1 MRIEK
6 LSANKAAAQE
16 RACWMR
22 KLARLRRR
30 VESGEIAP
38 ADALRYLAEWGRD
51 RTKRTAKRPGGLG
64 RK

>member
-1 MRIEK
+1 MRTEK

-30 VESGEIAP
+30 VDSGEIAA
-38 ADALRYLAEWGRD
+38 ADALRYLAEWGRE
-51 RTKRTAKRPGGLG
+51 RAQRTAARPGGLG
-64 RK
+64 RR

>member
-1 MRIEK
+1 MRAK
-6 LSANKAAAQE
+6 RLSANKAAAQE

-22 KLARLRRR
+22 KVARLRRR

-38 ADALRYLAEWGRD
+38 ADALRYLAEWGRE

-64 RK
+64 RR